1 MRPAIRPSP
10 KAISNLWPTLEPFK
24 SAKNAHFRVWYN
36 PYYGVVVANVF
47 KYRSACFRDFTVK
60 TCSTIFSWLYEL
72 TSSSLN
78 SVGS

>member
-47 KYRSACFRDFTVK
+47 KYRSGKPINDHGL
-60 TCSTIFSWLYEL
+60 WLEDQ
-72 TSSSLN
+72 
-78 SVGS
+78 